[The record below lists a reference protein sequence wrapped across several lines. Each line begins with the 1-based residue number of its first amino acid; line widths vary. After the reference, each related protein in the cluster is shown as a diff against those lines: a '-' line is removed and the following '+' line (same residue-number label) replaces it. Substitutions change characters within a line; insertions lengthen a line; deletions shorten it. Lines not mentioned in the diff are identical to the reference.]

1 MPVVYTKDKQIDD
14 YRKPLPI
21 SESIKIILIAEDNSI
36 CSLGGTIHYKSYKD
50 KIIIDPFHYRLQ
62 RTMILNYIK
71 SLKIEIK
78 RIDIYD
84 KTGFFLLRSY
94 DKNFKKINILEEK
107 IKLYRKYKA

>member
-1 MPVVYTKDKQIDD
+1 MPVAYTKDQQIDG
-14 YRKPLPI
+14 YGKPIPI

-36 CSLGGTIHYKSYKD
+36 CSLGGTIYYKLHKD

-94 DKNFKKINILEEK
+94 DKNFKR
-107 IKLYRKYKA
+107 IKLNER